1 MTLRIKQEQGFTLLE
16 MIIVLAIAGLFLSL
30 MLERGPV
37 HSTLASFLQAREALL
52 STLRTARLD
61 AMTKGAAITVRLDA
75 AHSQLLE
82 LSGKMVLRK
91 VSLPKEAVLVAPIPL
106 VFQPD
111 GLGTAVSWVLQV
123 GARRLSVSVS
133 PLTGRVVTHDV

>member
-111 GLGTAVSWVLQV
+111 GLGTAVPWVLQV
-123 GARRLSVSVS
+123 GTRRLSVSVS
-133 PLTGRVVTHDV
+133 PLTGRIVMHDV

>member
-37 HSTLASFLQAREALL
+37 HNTLASFLQAREALL

-123 GARRLSVSVS
+123 GTRRLSVSVS
-133 PLTGRVVTHDV
+133 PLTGRIVTHDV